1 MIEKQI
7 VGLRDKTTGD
17 HCNNCAAPVYSVK
30 FKEKPSGESVDGHD
44 GWHYIKSCGTCGQR
58 HPARVNETRQ
68 HRRKLARLGV
78 K

>member
-1 MIEKQI
+1 MEKQI

-30 FKEKPSGESVDGHD
+30 FKEKPSGESEIVN
-44 GWHYIKSCGTCGQR
+44 GWYHIKKCGTCDQR